1 VRIYVVSRHFGLS
14 FAFIAIILI
23 KKPSQNK
30 KMISEKD
37 IIDQLKQGRILLG
50 PLGLRLSDLERR
62 GMEGRVLDAIVSIS
76 WNQTQEQFAAE
87 IKALSTPKIIR
98 EALYAV
104 KATAP
109 DMRMNP
115 MIIVPYLD
123 REALSELERE
133 EVSGVDL
140 CGNGVVIVPGKWF
153 VERSGQP
160 NQFPSSAAIKS
171 IYRRKSSLVGRVF
184 LVQPRY
190 QRIGDVLKEV
200 NRRNILAT
208 WQGRP
213 ITFGTISKVL
223 KALEGDIIVGR
234 EGSSVRLLQADKLL
248 DKLSGGYSAP
258 GPSDSDSINWK
269 IATTGTGLPS
279 VNEILGNAFQGTIP
293 AVVTGLSSVSMY
305 AVMQAGETISIYCP
319 DPEGWLANVP
329 GSRADRFPTISLI
342 RTDDASVYFDARK
355 EKGLVWASPV
365 QTYLEL
371 SSGDKRDQET
381 ALQVKDFIMRRLQEG
396 AQ

>member
-1 VRIYVVSRHFGLS
+1 
-14 FAFIAIILI
+14 
-23 KKPSQNK
+23 
-30 KMISEKD
+30 MISEKD
-37 IIDQLKQGRILLG
+37 IIDQLRQGRVSVG
-50 PLGLRLSDLERR
+50 PLRLRLSALERR
-62 GMEGRVLDAIVSIS
+62 GMNGLSIDAIVSIS
-76 WNQTQEQFAAE
+76 WNQTQEEFAAE
-87 IKALSTPKIIR
+87 IKAQSTPKMIR
-98 EALYAV
+98 QALYEI
-104 KATAP
+104 KAAT
-109 DMRMNP
+109 RNTGMNP
-115 MIIVPYLD
+115 MIIVPYLN
-123 REALSELERE
+123 REALVELERE

-140 CGNGVVIVPGKWF
+140 CGNGVIIVPGKLY
-153 VERSGQP
+153 VERSGQR
-160 NQFPSSAAIKS
+160 NQFPSSAPIKS
-171 IYRRKSSLVGRVF
+171 VYRRRSSLVGRVF
-184 LVQPRY
+184 LVQPQY

-200 NRRNILAT
+200 NRRDILAT
-208 WQGRP
+208 WQGRA

-223 KALEGDIIVGR
+223 RALEEDIIVGR

-248 DKLSGGYSAP
+248 DKLSGSYNAP
-258 GPSDSDSINWK
+258 GPSDSDIINWK

-319 DPEGWLANVP
+319 DPEGWLANIP

-381 ALQVKDFIMRRLQEG
+381 ALQMKDFIMRRLQEG